1 MAQRIENGPEKTKP
15 IKISFDE
22 WGPWDET
29 KGTPANGLE
38 QHYDL
43 TDCLAMASWFNVFI
57 RNADIIAMANNAQ
70 LVNAIAPVR
79 DDLDIFSQ
87 RSFIPNDTLPDTHRA
102 KPVTQANH
110 LLPLLSLLKPY
121 AWNSRFALLLA

>member
-1 MAQRIENGPEKTKP
+1 
-15 IKISFDE
+15 
-22 WGPWDET
+22 
-29 KGTPANGLE
+29 
-38 QHYDL
+38 
-43 TDCLAMASWFNVFI
+43 MASWFNVFI

-70 LVNAIAPVR
+70 LVNAIAPVC
-79 DDLDIFSQ
+79 DASYIVSH
-87 RSFIPNDTLPDTHRA
+87 RSFVPYDILLDTHRA